1 MRAADIRPLWLTENY
16 PPGRGGM
23 AQSCDRIVRSL
34 RGRGVAV
41 TVAHLSPRH
50 TAWRIET
57 RLTGRDFLCPMG
69 ADPAHTLNRL
79 WNELAHAAAA
89 DGAFTHVVAF
99 GGLLPLL
106 AAPAYAAWLGVP
118 LVTLLRGNDFD
129 AGIFSLRRG
138 DVLREALARAACV
151 CVVTRDHA
159 RKVAA
164 LYPNVRTVWT
174 PNGID
179 HDEWALTAGDRAQ
192 AEAWRRAHVAAGRR
206 VLGLFG
212 HLKQKKGG
220 PFFLDALLR
229 SGRADSFHLLLVGEW
244 EPELAAWLE
253 AHQGALSFS
262 ALPFLDRYEL
272 LPYYAACDLIVLPS
286 FYDGL
291 PNVLVEAA
299 ALGVPLLAST
309 AGGMADFLADGEHA
323 ILFRPGDPH
332 DCRAAIERAAA
343 LSTEELQRLGANC
356 RALARAAFTLEDEAD
371 KYLSVLG
378 ATQTPRVA
386 SVAEF
391 QPVV

>member
-50 TAWRIET
+50 ANWRVET
-57 RLTGRDFLCPMG
+57 RLAGRDFLCPVG

-79 WNELAHAAAA
+79 WGELAHAADAS
-89 DGAFTHVVAF
+89 AFTHVVAF

-129 AGIFSLRRG
+129 AGVFSLRRG
-138 DVLREALARAACV
+138 DVLREALSRAARV
-151 CVVTRDHA
+151 CVVTREHA

-164 LYPNVRTVWT
+164 LYPNVPTVWT

-179 HDEWALTAGDRAQ
+179 HDEWALTPGDRAQ
-192 AEAWRRAHVAAGRR
+192 AEDWRRAHVPAGRR

-220 PFFLDALLR
+220 PFFLEALLR
-229 SGRADSFHLLLVGEW
+229 SGQAARFHLLLVGEW
-244 EPELAAWLE
+244 EPELGAWLG
-253 AHQGALSFS
+253 AHQGELSFS
-262 ALPFLDRYEL
+262 TRPFLDRYEL
-272 LPYYAACDLIVLPS
+272 LPYYAACDLVVLPS

-299 ALGVPLLAST
+299 ALGVPALAST

-323 ILFRPGDPH
+323 VLFRPGDPH

-343 LSTEELQRLGANC
+343 LADEELRRLGAHS
-356 RALARAAFTLEDEAD
+356 RALARSAFTLAAEAD
-371 KYLSVLG
+371 NYLNVLG
-378 ATQTPRVA
+378 ETLAPRA
-386 SVAEF
+386 APVAEF
-391 QPVV
+391 QPVG